1 MSKLQ
6 DFKDLIVWQKARDL
20 TKLVYFVTDR
30 EPFKSDIRLI
40 GEVRSSAITIGSKI
54 AAAFAVRGDDYA
66 YECLNLSKAAC
77 NGLKL
82 QLTMV
87 KQRGWLTP
95 FEYDELTQR
104 AVEIRQMLFDLE
116 QTFDFWYNHP
126 DKEDT
131 E

>member
-1 MSKLQ
+1 MTKLE
-6 DFKDLIVWQKARDL
+6 DFKDLIVWQKAHAL
-20 TKLVYFVTDR
+20 TKLVYAVTDH
-30 EPFKSDIRLI
+30 EPLKSDIRLL
-40 GEVRSSAITIGSKI
+40 GEIRSSAITIGSKI
-54 AAAFAVRGDDYA
+54 AAAFAVRGDSYA

-77 NGLKL
+77 NGLKM

-87 KQRGWLTP
+87 WQQGWLTP
-95 FEYDELTQR
+95 AEYDELTNR
-104 AVEIRQMLFDLE
+104 VVEIRQMLFDLE